1 MLFITG
7 LQSKCKFVN
16 IWSEYIYIL
25 SLILNIN
32 TFRRSFNV
40 WAFSKETFPHSF
52 WDILILPAKVLIVLH
67 SEYMK
72 WTLQW
77 LLKMPP
83 PHFIF

>member
-32 TFRRSFNV
+32 TFLNSKKEKSPQSFLGFPNPTF
-40 WAFSKETFPHSF
+40 ASKGS
-52 WDILILPAKVLIVLH
+52 DCL
-67 SEYMK
+67 
-72 WTLQW
+72 TLRVYE
-77 LLKMPP
+77 MDTSMA
-83 PHFIF
+83 I